1 MWPWSKFKQ
10 YEQEIAFLRN
20 EVTLLKS
27 EVQMANQKLHRMTDR
42 DARGR
47 FKK

>member
-1 MWPWSKFKQ
+1 MWPWSKFAK
-10 YEQEIAFLRN
+10 YEVEIDRLRN
-20 EVTLLKS
+20 EMVLLKS
-27 EVQMANQKLHRMTDR
+27 ELITAQQTINRMTDR